1 MKIAPRSIGGQGRGM
16 GDKSRQGRQSSF
28 VPGGTCH
35 ASPFAPTDESV
46 GYFLLL
52 FPGGRKDGGEGEGG
66 DKRKRKRRERK
77 VTPGVFWLGLVSA
90 HRRLGHDGRDG
101 AAPGAD

>member
-46 GYFLLL
+46 GYFRS
-52 FPGGRKDGGEGEGG
+52 PCRAGRKDEDE
-66 DKRKRKRRERK
+66 DEDEDESNRKRRERK

-90 HRRLGHDGRDG
+90 HRRLGHEGRDG
-101 AAPGAD
+101 AAP